1 MWQLSIPWEL
11 IEPTMCKS
19 FGATLSGPALQWLIN
34 LKPGTITSFSSLVN
48 KFYHQFATSRE
59 LDKQS
64 SDLYR
69 IVQKQN
75 ETTRQYWDRFNREMV
90 SVKNCDHSTAIEAF
104 RKGLNYRSRL
114 YYELT
119 RYPCSSFEEVRTR
132 AMAEVRV
139 EEDEHARNLVERRP
153 SGYPGN
159 QSSNN
164 KNSGTRQSSWQP
176 RRSNVNS
183 ISEPKAGES
192 SSWPAIEY
200 HLDISSYGFD
210 TDIVGVVNA
219 LKDIGQPVR
228 WPRKSDK
235 PDHQKD
241 KSRWCEYHGDHG
253 HRTNECNSLK
263 REVAWLLKRGYLK
276 DLLGKKGK
284 GPEIKREALPG
295 PPASPT
301 PGVVIQAI
309 SGGSSIS
316 GLTNSNAK
324 RIARVGTSASSIPQT
339 YPSSE
344 EKKLDD
350 MAILFD
356 ESRINEPEHHDFL
369 VISLHVGHC
378 KMKRVLVDNGSSA
391 NIIFKDSLDQAG
403 FKESNITKR
412 STVLVGFNDEPMN
425 SLGEIQLPTLLK
437 GINMMH
443 KFYVIDCKIAYN
455 VIVGTLWI
463 HKMKVIPSTYHQLLK
478 FPSPWGV
485 AVVEGDRKQAREC
498 YQLALKPHGPA
509 I

>member
-1 MWQLSIPWEL
+1 
-11 IEPTMCKS
+11 
-19 FGATLSGPALQWLIN
+19 
-34 LKPGTITSFSSLVN
+34 
-48 KFYHQFATSRE
+48 
-59 LDKQS
+59 
-64 SDLYR
+64 
-69 IVQKQN
+69 
-75 ETTRQYWDRFNREMV
+75 MV
-90 SVKNCDHSTAIEAF
+90 SIKNCDHSTAIKAF

-139 EEDEHARNLVERRP
+139 EEDEHARNWVERRP
-153 SGYPGN
+153 SGYLGN
-159 QSSNN
+159 QSFNN
-164 KNSGTRQSSWQP
+164 QNSRTRQSSWQP

-183 ISEPKAGES
+183 ISEPKAGEN

-200 HLDISSYGFD
+200 HPDISSYGFD
-210 TDIVGVVNA
+210 TNIVRVVNA

-253 HRTNECNSLK
+253 HRTDECNSLK
-263 REVAWLLKRGYLK
+263 REVSWLLKRGYLK

-284 GPEIKREALPG
+284 GPEIKREALP
-295 PPASPT
+295 
-301 PGVVIQAI
+301 
-309 SGGSSIS
+309 
-316 GLTNSNAK
+316 
-324 RIARVGTSASSIPQT
+324 ARVGTSASSIPQT

-350 MAILFD
+350 MEIVFD
-356 ESRINEPEHHDFL
+356 ESRFNEPEHHDCL

-378 KMKRVLVDNGSSA
+378 KMKRVLVDNGSST
-391 NIIFKDSLDQAG
+391 NIIFKDTLDQAS
-403 FKESNITKR
+403 FKESDITKR
-412 STVLVGFNDEPMN
+412 STVLVGFNGEPMN

-443 KFYVIDCKIAYN
+443 KFYVIDCKTAYN
-455 VIVGTLWI
+455 VIVGTPWI

-478 FPSPWGV
+478 FPNPWGV